1 MNPEITASQA
11 LANPC
16 APALAEDSTSTVAS
30 APAAPV
36 LPNTVTLDVP
46 IKRGSQTVT
55 HVTLRRPLAGELRG
69 IALASLLQ
77 LDVGSLQ
84 ALLPRITSPMLTRA
98 EIDQLD
104 PADLVQLGSEAVN
117 FLLPKKD
124 RESLAA

>member
-1 MNPEITASQA
+1 MDTPNTTATEA
-11 LANPC
+11 
-16 APALAEDSTSTVAS
+16 TTS
-30 APAAPV
+30 APAASV
-36 LPNTVTLDVP
+36 LPPNTVTLDTP
-46 IKRGSQTVT
+46 IQRGSQTVT

-77 LDVGSLQ
+77 LDVSSLQ